1 MSSLRIRTLGSILVA
16 VLTLSGAVFA
26 VCAFLISDKINI
38 VDTTWRQYQDES
50 SVKARAIDSLVTELG
65 YGGMIHQ
72 FKNYVLRHDNN
83 RLRKIYDAAGGV
95 MSSLQSYENAGVDD
109 VERKA
114 LSDIRGVVALYLSNL
129 DTIQNLAQFSAKA
142 TAIDGKVKIDDK
154 PAITG
159 IATLVESVARQRQ
172 FGKES
177 DTKTEI
183 LSRMRTSMG
192 FGGMIHQ
199 FKNYVLRQDQPRI
212 AKVVSAAEKAQ
223 QAIKEYRGLG
233 VTNDEQKALDNIS
246 GVISLYTKNLAVIE
260 PLARQGKTPEE
271 IDKRVKISDNPA
283 LQGFKTLLNE
293 ISGQSG
299 DKRQQLNVALQ
310 SSEQLS
316 LVILFVAIGS
326 SVLLISLSI
335 WVIIFRIVRPV
346 NGMIVTM
353 KSLAEGDTDIHL
365 AQANDKN
372 EMGDMARAVQ
382 VFRDNAVERVR
393 LEREEEINR
402 QDREQKSEQEREQE
416 RNLIEER
423 EARQARI
430 DSLTSGFGETVENT
444 LSAFSEQSSE
454 MQTSANSMHEIARQ
468 TLGESVN
475 VAGAAD
481 QATTSVQSVASAADE
496 LSASISEISRQVTH
510 SSEISGKAVEDADST
525 NKTIRELSV
534 AAERVGEV
542 VSLINDIA
550 EQTNLLALNATI
562 EAARAGE
569 AGKGFAVVASEVK
582 NLASQTAKATEDIGA
597 QISSIQGTTGK
608 AVTAIDGIGAT
619 IREMNEIATSIASAV
634 EKQGDATI
642 EISRS
647 VQEAAKGTENVS
659 TSIVTVKSGSEQTGE
674 ASTDVLNA
682 SKQLSDRFQGLRTEV
697 EQFLTN
703 IKAA

>member
-1 MSSLRIRTLGSILVA
+1 
-16 VLTLSGAVFA
+16 
-26 VCAFLISDKINI
+26 
-38 VDTTWRQYQDES
+38 
-50 SVKARAIDSLVTELG
+50 
-65 YGGMIHQ
+65 
-72 FKNYVLRHDNN
+72 
-83 RLRKIYDAAGGV
+83 
-95 MSSLQSYENAGVDD
+95 
-109 VERKA
+109 
-114 LSDIRGVVALYLSNL
+114 
-129 DTIQNLAQFSAKA
+129 
-142 TAIDGKVKIDDK
+142 
-154 PAITG
+154 
-159 IATLVESVARQRQ
+159 
-172 FGKES
+172 
-177 DTKTEI
+177 
-183 LSRMRTSMG
+183 
-192 FGGMIHQ
+192 
-199 FKNYVLRQDQPRI
+199 
-212 AKVVSAAEKAQ
+212 
-223 QAIKEYRGLG
+223 
-233 VTNDEQKALDNIS
+233 
-246 GVISLYTKNLAVIE
+246 
-260 PLARQGKTPEE
+260 
-271 IDKRVKISDNPA
+271 
-283 LQGFKTLLNE
+283 
-293 ISGQSG
+293 
-299 DKRQQLNVALQ
+299 LQ

-326 SVLLISLSI
+326 SVILISLSI

-402 QDREQKSEQEREQE
+402 QEREQKSEQEREQE
-416 RNLIEER
+416 RELIEER

-430 DSLTSGFGETVENT
+430 DSLTNGFGETVENT

-475 VAGAAD
+475 IAGAAD

-496 LSASISEISRQVTH
+496 LSASISEISRQVGH

-608 AVTAIDGIGAT
+608 AVTAIDGISAT

-674 ASTDVLNA
+674 ASNDVLNA
-682 SKQLSDRFQGLRTEV
+682 SRQLSDRFQGLRTEV